1 MPENEAD
8 ADAAEVDAPA
18 CESGISWKRTSA
30 VDVDDDEAEKDDAP
44 AFLTADISTGD
55 RSTEDSDPTNLESNS
70 EPSSLGI

>member
-1 MPENEAD
+1 MPENEVD

-30 VDVDDDEAEKDDAP
+30 VDDDEAEEDDAP

-55 RSTEDSDPTNLESNS
+55 RSTEESDPTNLESNS
-70 EPSSLGI
+70 EPSSLVI